1 MRFRLRHSSQLCSTA
16 MDGTC
21 KIRREGHLFL
31 TELGK
36 CCHFWPRR
44 RRNLFSLSFAAPFRA
59 SLFLLLLLKMSEQAL
74 KAKIAPL
81 SA

>member
-1 MRFRLRHSSQLCSTA
+1 
-16 MDGTC
+16 
-21 KIRREGHLFL
+21 
-31 TELGK
+31 LGK